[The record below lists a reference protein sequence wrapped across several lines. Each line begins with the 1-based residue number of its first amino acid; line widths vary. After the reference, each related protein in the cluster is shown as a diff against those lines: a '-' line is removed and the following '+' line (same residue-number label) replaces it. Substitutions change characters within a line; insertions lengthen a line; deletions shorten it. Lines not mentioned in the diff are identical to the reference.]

1 MSENNMNSPTEVE
14 PTNSSLKEALCAQQR
29 LLQKLYNE
37 LDVER
42 EAAATAASEALSMIL
57 RLQGEKAAVKM
68 EAEQYKRLAEEKMNH
83 AEESFQVFEEIM
95 YHKEMEIASLDYQ
108 VQAYRYKLVSL
119 GFDDLGGNDVKF
131 PENLLQM
138 NETLVGE
145 TSADVLAKKST
156 PPPKRLKLSNL
167 KKGPTNLKR
176 DRSIQED
183 SDTIAKIVD
192 ETSREDENNQPFEF
206 GLKTEGSSS
215 VDINSYLEQIKKLDR
230 LVEEMAGEQNFCP
243 ITKTLRSSSVRC
255 KLNELDRTQSAQ
267 NFQEKISSN
276 ACLPSVQDVFEVP
289 RIIGYEKDEG
299 KSIKDDEKSKKFVA
313 FSLEPVETYEKDEF
327 FSRKKPLIPKSRD
340 KKVFLPGDG
349 TLNVDTVNVDCHLAL
364 LRPAI
369 SAPPEMITE
378 IEDEDEVEAEA
389 EAQTETQTENIE
401 QNVRQ
406 EGQELRLLYE
416 IRDKVDSIQSDIRS
430 TNTKVNKSSPNCD
443 LPMLQLREAM
453 MHFWF

>member
-1 MSENNMNSPTEVE
+1 MNPPTAIE
-14 PTNSSLKEALCAQQR
+14 PTSNSLKEALCAQQR

-119 GFDDLGGNDVKF
+119 GIDDLGANEFKF
-131 PENLLQM
+131 PENLLQR

-145 TSADVLAKKST
+145 TSSDVHAITKKNT

-167 KKGPTNLKR
+167 KKGTATLKR
-176 DRSIQED
+176 DRSIQDD
-183 SDTIAKIVD
+183 SDTIAKIV
-192 ETSREDENNQPFEF
+192 EESSREREDENNQGFEF
-206 GLKTEGSSS
+206 GLKTEGSTS
-215 VDINSYLEQIKKLDR
+215 VDINSYLEQIRKLDK
-230 LVEEMAGEQNFCP
+230 LVEEMAGEQNFCSFA
-243 ITKTLRSSSVRC
+243 KTSRSSSVRS
-255 KLNELDRTQSAQ
+255 KLNELDRTQSAM
-267 NFQEKISSN
+267 NFQKWTDEKLSSN
-276 ACLPSVQDVFEVP
+276 TCSTSVHDVFEVP
-289 RIIGYEKDEG
+289 QIKGYEKPYEKDEE
-299 KSIKDDEKSKKFVA
+299 KSIKDDEK
-313 FSLEPVETYEKDEF
+313 
-327 FSRKKPLIPKSRD
+327 RKKPLLPKHKD

-349 TLNVDTVNVDCHLAL
+349 INVDCHMAL
-364 LRPAI
+364 FRHATC
-369 SAPPEMITE
+369 AAE
-378 IEDEDEVEAEA
+378 IAEIAEAAEA
-389 EAQTETQTENIE
+389 ETENETVE

-416 IRDKVDSIQSDIRS
+416 IRDKLNSIQSDIRS
-430 TNTKVNKSSPNCD
+430 KDTKVNKSSPNCD

>member
-1 MSENNMNSPTEVE
+1 MNSPTDVE
-14 PTNSSLKEALCAQQR
+14 PTSNSLKEALCVQQR
-29 LLQKLYNE
+29 LLQKLYHE

-95 YHKEMEIASLDYQ
+95 YQKEMEIASLDYQ

-119 GFDDLGGNDVKF
+119 GFDDIGANEVKF
-131 PENLLQM
+131 PENLLQR

-145 TSADVLAKKST
+145 TSTDGIAKKGT

-167 KKGPTNLKR
+167 NTLKKGPTTLKR

-183 SDTIAKIVD
+183 SDTIAKIV
-192 ETSREDENNQPFEF
+192 EESSREDEINQNFEF
-206 GLKTEGSSS
+206 GLKTEASTS
-215 VDINSYLEQIKKLDR
+215 VDINSYLEQIRKLDK
-230 LVEEMAGEQNFCP
+230 LVENMAGEQNFFS
-243 ITKTLRSSSVRC
+243 TSKTSRSSSVLS
-255 KLNELDRTQSAQ
+255 KLNELGRTQSAQ
-267 NFQEKISSN
+267 TFQKWTDEKTSYDTCS
-276 ACLPSVQDVFEVP
+276 PSVHDVFEVP
-289 RIIGYEKDEG
+289 HNDRFERRYEKDEG
-299 KSIKDDEKSKKFVA
+299 KSINDDEKSRKLVTFT
-313 FSLEPVETYEKDEF
+313 LEPVKPFENDEMH
-327 FSRKKPLIPKSRD
+327 SGKKPRFSKHKD
-340 KKVFLPGDG
+340 KNVFLPPGDG
-349 TLNVDTVNVDCHLAL
+349 VNVDCQLPL
-364 LRPAI
+364 SRPATCG
-369 SAPPEMITE
+369 AEITE
-378 IEDEDEVEAEA
+378 TEAE
-389 EAQTETQTENIE
+389 TEDVE

-416 IRDKVDSIQSDIRS
+416 IREKVDSIQSDIRS
-430 TNTKVNKSSPNCD
+430 KNTKVNESSPNCD

>member
-1 MSENNMNSPTEVE
+1 MNSPTDVE
-14 PTNSSLKEALCAQQR
+14 PTSNSLKEALCVQQR
-29 LLQKLYNE
+29 LLQKLYHE

-95 YHKEMEIASLDYQ
+95 YQKEMEIASLDYQ

-119 GFDDLGGNDVKF
+119 GFDDIGANEVKF
-131 PENLLQM
+131 PENLLQR

-145 TSADVLAKKST
+145 TSTDGIAKKGT

-167 KKGPTNLKR
+167 NTLKKGPTTLKR

-183 SDTIAKIVD
+183 SDTIAKIV
-192 ETSREDENNQPFEF
+192 EESSREDEINQNFEF
-206 GLKTEGSSS
+206 GLKTEASTS
-215 VDINSYLEQIKKLDR
+215 VDINSYLEQIRKLDK
-230 LVEEMAGEQNFCP
+230 LVENMAGEQNFFS
-243 ITKTLRSSSVRC
+243 TSKTSRSSSVLS
-255 KLNELDRTQSAQ
+255 KLNELGRTQSAQ
-267 NFQEKISSN
+267 TFQKWTDEKTSYDTCS
-276 ACLPSVQDVFEVP
+276 PSVHDVFEVP
-289 RIIGYEKDEG
+289 HNDRFERRYEKDEG
-299 KSIKDDEKSKKFVA
+299 KSINDDEKSRKLVTFT
-313 FSLEPVETYEKDEF
+313 LEPVKPFENDEMH
-327 FSRKKPLIPKSRD
+327 SGKKPRLSKHKD
-340 KKVFLPGDG
+340 KNVFLPPGDG
-349 TLNVDTVNVDCHLAL
+349 VNVDCQLPL
-364 LRPAI
+364 SRPATCG
-369 SAPPEMITE
+369 AEITE
-378 IEDEDEVEAEA
+378 TEAE
-389 EAQTETQTENIE
+389 TEDVE

-416 IRDKVDSIQSDIRS
+416 IREKVDSIQSDIRS
-430 TNTKVNKSSPNCD
+430 KNTKVNESSPNCD

>member
-1 MSENNMNSPTEVE
+1 MNENNMNPLTAVE
-14 PTNSSLKEALCAQQR
+14 PTNNSLKEALCAQQR

-119 GFDDLGGNDVKF
+119 GIDDLGANEFKF
-131 PENLLQM
+131 PENLLQR

-145 TSADVLAKKST
+145 TSSDVHGITKKNT

-167 KKGPTNLKR
+167 KKGTATLKR

-183 SDTIAKIVD
+183 SDTIAKIV
-192 ETSREDENNQPFEF
+192 EESSREREDENNQAFEF
-206 GLKTEGSSS
+206 GLKTEGSTS
-215 VDINSYLEQIKKLDR
+215 VDINSYLEQIRKLDK
-230 LVEEMAGEQNFCP
+230 LVEEMAGEQNFC
-243 ITKTLRSSSVRC
+243 TFAKTSRSSSVRS
-255 KLNELDRTQSAQ
+255 KLNELDRTQSAM
-267 NFQEKISSN
+267 NFQKWTDEKLSSN
-276 ACLPSVQDVFEVP
+276 TCSTSVHDVFEVP
-289 RIIGYEKDEG
+289 QIKGYEKPYEKDEE
-299 KSIKDDEKSKKFVA
+299 KSIKDDEKSKKLVA
-313 FSLEPVETYEKDEF
+313 FHIEPVKSYEKEEF
-327 FSRKKPLIPKSRD
+327 FSGKKPLLPKHKD

-349 TLNVDTVNVDCHLAL
+349 INVDCHMAL
-364 LRPAI
+364 FRHATC
-369 SAPPEMITE
+369 AAE
-378 IEDEDEVEAEA
+378 IAEIAEAAEA
-389 EAQTETQTENIE
+389 ETENETAE

-416 IRDKVDSIQSDIRS
+416 IRDKLNSIQSDIRS
-430 TNTKVNKSSPNCD
+430 KNTKVNKSSPNCD